1 MLGEKLKMP
10 RIRELEGVWCIVHI
24 DPLRGMT
31 GNSSRAMVSQEL
43 KSMRSEGRYWVIA
56 PDAWF
61 SGLPYSWTKKRNRE
75 GQAKA
80 AAQLSFSDH
89 WIVTVCLVLFFF

>member
-1 MLGEKLKMP
+1 MWPWEWLAEVRQRVLGEKLKMP
-10 RIRELEGVWCIVHI
+10 RVRELEGVWCIVHI

-31 GNSSRAMVSQEL
+31 GNSSRAMVSQEP

-61 SGLPYSWTKKRNRE
+61 SGLPYSWTRVKKPRP
-75 GQAKA
+75 ACLLA
-80 AAQLSFSDH
+80 AH
-89 WIVTVCLVLFFF
+89 P